1 MNLMLGGKIN
11 YMREKHTA
19 AHKGLWAQKYT
30 NIFTQVSTAAAY
42 LAQCLCT
49 PVIPAGF
56 TM

>member
-19 AHKGLWAQKYT
+19 AHKSLWAQKYT